1 MFPSILKY
9 TYYFIVRI
17 GKRTLRKIW
26 PKDLLKLIEPFKVM
40 LSRGKTISDEIIDF
54 AGKRGFKRSDKGI
67 SNSIAAEIDLCHSE
81 RLLKEIISTEN
92 LIKNYID

>member
-1 MFPSILKY
+1 MSKNRKKLYKYLFILCWFPSILKY

-54 AGKRGFKRSDKGI
+54 AGKRD
-67 SNSIAAEIDLCHSE
+67 
-81 RLLKEIISTEN
+81 LKEATKASQTA
-92 LIKNYID
+92 